1 MKRVADRLSSF
12 RWRLKATRRLWRAGA
27 IVDIPLIPPE
37 FFDAVARGQLDR
49 PKPGARIDREV
60 LKARGWAL
68 FPSSPTARV
77 ELWLGEHPLGRA
89 RLGIPRPD
97 IETLSENPLAATAG
111 FEIVADLGG
120 WSPGADGASLRALAT
135 STEGETYE
143 LPPVAV
149 TVGEPDADSGPA
161 GLSPPPPRTPRSE
174 GEGRRV
180 AFFTH
185 QLNLGGAQLYLLDL
199 LRELVRGRLIEPTVV
214 SAMDGALRSELEAL
228 EIPVHISSMLPLED
242 LSSHIGRVEE
252 LTAWGADRGFEAVFV
267 NTATALSFP
276 GAEVAA
282 ELGVPVVWAIHESFA
297 PAVLWG
303 DLSPQVRERAEAAL
317 SGASLVLFEAEA
329 TRRMFETSVG
339 EGRGLMLP
347 YGLDLEPIDASRAG
361 FDRDAA
367 RRDAGIAEDAE
378 VVLCVGTVEPRKAQ
392 LPLAQA
398 FSLIAARHP
407 RAHLIFV
414 GGGDNTDS
422 HALADYI
429 ESSGLADRIELV
441 PITAEVQSWYGIAD
455 LLVCASDVESL
466 PRTVLE
472 AMARETPVL
481 ATAVFGLAELIDD
494 GETGWLC
501 EAGDIRALAE
511 GLDRAL
517 SSTPEERRRIG
528 RSARALVERRHALDA
543 YGREVARLLAE
554 VATGKTPGVEDRA
567 TSG

>member
-1 MKRVADRLSSF
+1 MSRASDRLSSL

-27 IVDIPLIPPE
+27 IVDVPLIPPE
-37 FFDAVARGQLDR
+37 FFDAVARGQLDL
-49 PKPGARIDREV
+49 PKPGARIDREA

-77 ELWLGEHPLGRA
+77 ELWLGEQPLGRA

-97 IETLSENPLAATAG
+97 IEALSENPLAATAG
-111 FEIVADLGG
+111 FEVVADLGG
-120 WSPGADGASLRALAT
+120 WSPEKGDARLRAVAT
-135 STEGETYE
+135 SARGERCE
-143 LPPVAV
+143 LPAVAV
-149 TVGEPDADSGPA
+149 MVEEADAGSARAEIAPPA
-161 GLSPPPPRTPRSE
+161 PRTPRAE

-180 AFFTH
+180 LVFTH

-199 LRELVRGRLIEPTVV
+199 LREVVRGRLVEPTVV
-214 SAMDGALRSELEAL
+214 SAMDGVLRGDLEAL
-228 EIPVHISSMLPLED
+228 GVPVHISSMLPLED

-252 LTAWGADRGFEAVFV
+252 LTAWASDRGFEAAFV

-282 ELGVPVVWAIHESFA
+282 ELGIPVVWAIHESFP

-317 SGASLVLFEAEA
+317 SGASLALFEAEA
-329 TRRMFETSVG
+329 TRRLFETSVG
-339 EGRGLMLP
+339 EGRGVVLP
-347 YGLDLEPIDASRAG
+347 YGLDLEPIDASRG
-361 FDRDAA
+361 SFDRAAA
-367 RRDAGIAEDAE
+367 RREAGIAADAE

-392 LPLAQA
+392 LSLAQA
-398 FSLIAARHP
+398 FGLIAARHP
-407 RAHLIFV
+407 QARLVFV
-414 GGGDNTDS
+414 GGADTADS
-422 HALADYI
+422 HALAAYI

-441 PITAEVQSWYGIAD
+441 PITPDVQGWYGIAD

-481 ATAVFGLAELIDD
+481 ATAVFGLAELIED

-517 SSTPEERRRIG
+517 GSTPEERERIG
-528 RSARALVERRHALDA
+528 RSARALVEDRHALDA

-554 VATGKTPGVEDRA
+554 VAAGRA
-567 TSG
+567 PTVGSRAAAN

>member
-1 MKRVADRLSSF
+1 MRRGADRLSSL
-12 RWRLKATRRLWRAGA
+12 RWRLKATRRLWRTGA
-27 IVDIPLIPPE
+27 IVDMPVIPPE
-37 FFDAVARGQLDR
+37 FFDAVARGQFDV
-49 PKPGARIDREV
+49 PEPGDRIDPEV

-77 ELWLGEHPLGRA
+77 ELWLDRHPLGRA

-97 IETLSENPLAATAG
+97 IDALSENPLAATAG
-111 FEIVADLGG
+111 FEIVADLSG
-120 WSPGADGASLRALAT
+120 WSPGEDGAELRAVAT
-135 STEGETYE
+135 SVRGERYE
-143 LPPVAV
+143 LPPLAL
-149 TVGEPDADSGPA
+149 TVDQA
-161 GLSPPPPRTPRSE
+161 GAGGSAAAISPPAPRTPRAE
-174 GEGRRV
+174 GEGRRALV
-180 AFFTH
+180 FTH

-199 LRELVRGRLIEPTVV
+199 LREVVRGRLVEPTVV
-214 SAMDGALRSELEAL
+214 SAMDGVLRRDLEAL
-228 EIPVHISSMLPLED
+228 GIPVHISSMLPLED

-252 LTAWGADRGFEAVFV
+252 LTAWAGDRGFEAAFV

-282 ELGVPVVWAIHESFA
+282 ELGLPVVWAIHESFP

-303 DLSPQVRERAEAAL
+303 DLSPQVRERAEASLA
-317 SGASLVLFEAEA
+317 GASLVLFEAEA
-329 TRRMFETSVG
+329 TRRLFETRVG
-339 EGRGLMLP
+339 EGRGVVLP

-361 FDRDAA
+361 FDPTAV
-367 RRDAGIAEDAE
+367 RRDVGIAEDAD

-398 FSLIAARHP
+398 FSLVAARHP
-407 RAHLIFV
+407 RAHLVFV
-414 GGGDNTDS
+414 GGADNADS
-422 HALADYI
+422 HALAGYI

-441 PITAEVQSWYGIAD
+441 PITADVQRWYGIAD

-501 EAGDIRALAE
+501 EAGDVRVLAE

-517 SSTPEERRRIG
+517 GSTPEERERIG

-543 YGREVARLLAE
+543 YGREVARLLAAVAEGRAPE
-554 VATGKTPGVEDRA
+554 VKGRA
-567 TSG
+567 AAG

>member
-1 MKRVADRLSSF
+1 
-12 RWRLKATRRLWRAGA
+12 
-27 IVDIPLIPPE
+27 
-37 FFDAVARGQLDR
+37 
-49 PKPGARIDREV
+49 
-60 LKARGWAL
+60 
-68 FPSSPTARV
+68 
-77 ELWLGEHPLGRA
+77 
-89 RLGIPRPD
+89 
-97 IETLSENPLAATAG
+97 
-111 FEIVADLGG
+111 
-120 WSPGADGASLRALAT
+120 
-135 STEGETYE
+135 
-143 LPPVAV
+143 
-149 TVGEPDADSGPA
+149 
-161 GLSPPPPRTPRSE
+161 
-174 GEGRRV
+174 
-180 AFFTH
+180 
-185 QLNLGGAQLYLLDL
+185 
-199 LRELVRGRLIEPTVV
+199 
-214 SAMDGALRSELEAL
+214 
-228 EIPVHISSMLPLED
+228 
-242 LSSHIGRVEE
+242 
-252 LTAWGADRGFEAVFV
+252 
-267 NTATALSFP
+267 
-276 GAEVAA
+276 
-282 ELGVPVVWAIHESFA
+282 
-297 PAVLWG
+297 
-303 DLSPQVRERAEAAL
+303 
-317 SGASLVLFEAEA
+317 
-329 TRRMFETSVG
+329 
-339 EGRGLMLP
+339 MLP

-361 FDRDAA
+361 FDRAAA

-414 GGGDNTDS
+414 GGGDNADS

-567 TSG
+567 TAG